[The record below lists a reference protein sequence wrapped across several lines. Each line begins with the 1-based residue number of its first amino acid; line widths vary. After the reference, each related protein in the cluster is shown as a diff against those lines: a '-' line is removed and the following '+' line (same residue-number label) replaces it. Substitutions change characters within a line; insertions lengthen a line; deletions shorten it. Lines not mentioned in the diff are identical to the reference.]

1 MAQQPAKP
9 TEAQN
14 QTIETLNP
22 NTTHAQAQHHSGTAT
37 HTFGGSR
44 TRTRAAA
51 APRRTRAV
59 TGWAAAGRRRWA
71 VQGRRTARQGHRG
84 RGGRAVRRRCT
95 YRRRPCLSLLALAR
109 RPPGREP

>member
-44 TRTRAAA
+44 TRTRVT
-51 APRRTRAV
+51 PRV
-59 TGWAAAGRRRWA
+59 FGFHIC
-71 VQGRRTARQGHRG
+71 TAFHEHEHH
-84 RGGRAVRRRCT
+84 A
-95 YRRRPCLSLLALAR
+95 SI
-109 RPPGREP
+109 RELISHET